1 MPRLRI
7 FYSRDAFGYA
17 RRVFGWLCIGG
28 AAACF
33 AYGLSS
39 WLEQRQ
45 YQAEAAEAFEELRI
59 AEEHPP
65 ASATRKS
72 RAPVMVISPFAKLE
86 IERLGV
92 SGYVEDGLDSATLGR
107 AIGHWPQSAKLG
119 HKGNIVLAAHRDSFF
134 SGLKD
139 VKVGDVVTLRSPHQK
154 LFQYRVKQFFV
165 VDPSS
170 TWVMNPTPEQDMLTL
185 ITCFPFRFAG
195 SAPKRFVVQAE
206 PLIPSATAFRTS
218 F

>member
-7 FYSRDAFGYA
+7 FYSRNASKYA
-17 RRVFGWLCIGG
+17 RRTIGWLFIGS

-39 WLEQRQ
+39 WLEQRK
-45 YQAEAAEAFEELRI
+45 YQEEAAVAFEELRI
-59 AEEHPP
+59 AEEHPS
-65 ASATRKS
+65 ASRTQAS
-72 RAPVMVISPFAKLE
+72 RARVAVISPFAKLE

-92 SGYVEDGLDSATLGR
+92 SGYVEDGMDSATLER
-107 AIGHWPQSAKLG
+107 AIGHWRGSAGLG
-119 HKGNIVLAAHRDSFF
+119 EKGNIVLAAHRDSFF
-134 SGLKD
+134 AGLKD
-139 VKVGDVVTLRSPHQK
+139 VRVGDVVTLRSPHQK

-170 TWVMNPTPEQDMLTL
+170 TWVMDPTPKQDTLTL

-195 SAPKRFVVQAE
+195 SAPRRFVVQAE
-206 PLIPSATAFRTS
+206 PFAPAARAFRTS
-218 F
+218 L